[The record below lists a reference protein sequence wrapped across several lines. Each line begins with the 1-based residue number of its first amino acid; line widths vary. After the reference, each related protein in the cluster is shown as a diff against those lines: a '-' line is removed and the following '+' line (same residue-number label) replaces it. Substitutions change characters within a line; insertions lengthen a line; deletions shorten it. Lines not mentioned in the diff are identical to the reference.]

1 MFRKLVSGLP
11 FSPALVGQLGF
22 YARRLKK
29 EEMSRR
35 LGLIFTAM
43 ALIMQSFAVLSP
55 AEAATTISPND
66 IISGGVKS
74 VAAILAV
81 YDDPSKDFKKIAD
94 YLGIT
99 RAEIAATRLSTI
111 NSKEYGTGANAWVS
125 FNRTQQTSADRGELR
140 HDING
145 TIVYTRPLW
154 RWDSTSWTIPN
165 GSTYAAFR
173 GNSATRGAFS
183 IMQNCGN
190 FTVTSLPTTP
200 TPPPPPPP
208 PAPKDITV
216 CRPGT
221 GVITIKETEKQATD
235 LPSGSEACKPTP
247 KPVAECSLLSE
258 PQKIERTKFS
268 MNATAV
274 VKNGATISN
283 YSFIVK
289 KSDANGAIV
298 LTKNVAS
305 TATHVD
311 NVLLE
316 LKDPGSYFVKVTI
329 KTSLGD
335 VSSPACEKKLTVT
348 PPEKCLVKPDILA
361 SDKECQ
367 PCPGNP
373 NLWYKD
379 ADCNE
384 KVAKSK
390 VAVNLTQSGKTASNI
405 VANASDRIQYTLS
418 VYNVGK
424 VLASIDF
431 KENMTDTLEYATLY
445 DNGGGNVVKNGG
457 STYLDWGRV
466 SLKPG
471 EKISRTITVKVHDAI
486 PLTARGISDPASY
499 DCVMTNGFGDTINIR
514 MNCQA
519 PKIVEQVVEQ
529 LPNTGPAENM
539 LFSGIVASIVIF
551 FYARSRQLGTEVR
564 LIRKDFNAGTI

>member
-1 MFRKLVSGLP
+1 M
-11 FSPALVGQLGF
+11 
-22 YARRLKK
+22 
-29 EEMSRR
+29 
-35 LGLIFTAM
+35 
-43 ALIMQSFAVLSP
+43 
-55 AEAATTISPND
+55 
-66 IISGGVKS
+66 
-74 VAAILAV
+74 
-81 YDDPSKDFKKIAD
+81 
-94 YLGIT
+94 
-99 RAEIAATRLSTI
+99 
-111 NSKEYGTGANAWVS
+111 
-125 FNRTQQTSADRGELR
+125 
-140 HDING
+140 
-145 TIVYTRPLW
+145 
-154 RWDSTSWTIPN
+154 
-165 GSTYAAFR
+165 
-173 GNSATRGAFS
+173 
-183 IMQNCGN
+183 
-190 FTVTSLPTTP
+190 
-200 TPPPPPPP
+200 
-208 PAPKDITV
+208 
-216 CRPGT
+216 
-221 GVITIKETEKQATD
+221 
-235 LPSGSEACKPTP
+235 
-247 KPVAECSLLSE
+247 
-258 PQKIERTKFS
+258 
-268 MNATAV
+268 
-274 VKNGATISN
+274 
-283 YSFIVK
+283 
-289 KSDANGAIV
+289 
-298 LTKNVAS
+298 
-305 TATHVD
+305 
-311 NVLLE
+311 
-316 LKDPGSYFVKVTI
+316 
-329 KTSLGD
+329 
-335 VSSPACEKKLTVT
+335 
-348 PPEKCLVKPDILA
+348 
-361 SDKECQ
+361 
-367 PCPGNP
+367 
-373 NLWYKD
+373 YKD